1 MLGGDLIFEKA
12 KAVKP
17 PQPVLWQRPF
27 LGFWFLCMCLSHLF
41 RDT

>member
-27 LGFWFLCMCLSHLF
+27 LGFWFFVHVSLPPL
-41 RDT
+41 